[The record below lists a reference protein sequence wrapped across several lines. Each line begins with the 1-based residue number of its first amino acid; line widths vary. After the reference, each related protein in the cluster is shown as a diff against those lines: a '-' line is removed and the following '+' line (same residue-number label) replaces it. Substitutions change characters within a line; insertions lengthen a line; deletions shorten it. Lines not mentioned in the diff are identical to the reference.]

1 MTTRRLICALLATAT
16 PFGAGADPVLTFP
29 EGAVQG
35 LNEVETV
42 STYSLPLGPFQQ
54 GKMDTLL
61 AEGQIVRQVWR
72 TPGANPKT
80 LALITPLRAQLEAAG
95 YEIVFE
101 CETRDCGGFDFR
113 FQTEV
118 APEPVMH
125 VDLGDF
131 RFLSA
136 RKLDSPE
143 DDVVGI
149 LVSRSQ
155 DRGFIQVTNVG
166 PSTLVADAAV
176 AVSTKLGDPV
186 ADTLLTDES
195 ADLSGALSTKGAA
208 VLDGLAFAMGS
219 SVLGD
224 STAPSLVEL
233 SAYLADDTARKV
245 VLVGHT
251 DASGSLDGNIALSR
265 KRAEAVMR
273 RLIDSYG
280 VNPAQVSAEGV
291 GYLAPRASNATDD
304 GRERNRRVEVV
315 LQVSD

>member
-1 MTTRRLICALLATAT
+1 MTTRRLISALLATAV
-16 PFGAGADPVLTFP
+16 PIAAWADPVLTFP
-29 EGAVQG
+29 NGAVRD
-35 LNEVETV
+35 LNEVEAA
-42 STYSLPLGPFQQ
+42 SSYALPVGPYQA

-80 LALITPLRAQLEAAG
+80 QALIAPLKAQLEAAG
-95 YEIVFE
+95 YEILFE
-101 CETRDCGGFDFR
+101 CDTRDCGGFDFR

-136 RKLDSPE
+136 KKPGGDE
-143 DDVVGI
+143 ADVVGI

-166 PSTLVADAAV
+166 PSALPFEEDI
-176 AVSTKLGDPV
+176 AVSTKQSAPEADVLLAGDPV
-186 ADTLLTDES
+186 AIRES
-195 ADLSGALSTKGAA
+195 LGSKGSA
-208 VLDGLAFAMGS
+208 VLEGLTFAMGS
-219 SVLGD
+219 SVLSD
-224 STAPSLVEL
+224 QAAPALEEL
-233 SAYLADDTARKV
+233 SAYLAGDKSRQV

-273 RLIDSYG
+273 RLIESYG
-280 VNPAQVSAEGV
+280 VDPGQVSAEGI
-291 GYLAPRASNATDD
+291 GYLAPRATNETED
-304 GRERNRRVEVV
+304 GRESNRRVEVV
-315 LQVSD
+315 LKVQN